1 MQTFEFEFTLGGITS
16 ITEQLENALYEGKC
30 DDCLIWS
37 RGSVVRLMFHRESDS
52 MANAIESA
60 KADVQNA
67 MPGLS
72 VVAVEEGP
80 FA

>member
-1 MQTFEFEFTLGGITS
+1 MQTFEFEFTLGGITR
-16 ITEQLENALYEGKC
+16 ITTQLENALYEGKC

-37 RGSVVRLMFHRESDS
+37 RGGVVHLSFHREAES
-52 MANAIESA
+52 MAKAIESA
-60 KADVQNA
+60 KADVENA
-67 MPGLS
+67 IPALS